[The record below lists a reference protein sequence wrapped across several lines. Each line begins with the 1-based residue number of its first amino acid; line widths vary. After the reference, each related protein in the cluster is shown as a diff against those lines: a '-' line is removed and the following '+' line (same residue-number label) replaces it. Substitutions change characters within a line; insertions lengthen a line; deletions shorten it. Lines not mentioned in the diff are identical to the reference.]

1 MKNTILIF
9 TAFFTLHFS
18 IGQNTNT
25 EIIAGLKVETTDRIS
40 TVIAQVFNRTEIYF
54 NLRYVFSIVT
64 FDKNYAASKVSLK
77 DFLSTEDVGNKTLN
91 DFINSN
97 NASKYT
103 TKETAEDFFSIDPY
117 QTKDLFKISLETAI
131 DNKIIVLLL
140 IYDDDDNIVATSRVI
155 FNDDNGVKKEI
166 VEEDL
171 PKEDV
176 ELTGLVL
183 EETLTKNGR
192 DFYDKFYSYYSYNE
206 IKGDE
211 VVVIDEMF
219 TFRTRTKIIVKIG
232 DEEINSFF
240 GSSNDE
246 YIDDMARMSVQKVY
260 RYFENKKKEK
270 TYITQY

>member
-1 MKNTILIF
+1 MKNTTLIF
-9 TAFFTLHFS
+9 IAFFTFHFS
-18 IGQNTNT
+18 IGQTSNT

-64 FDKNYAASKVSLK
+64 FDKNYEASKVSLK

-91 DFINSN
+91 DFINTN
-97 NASKYT
+97 NASEYT

-131 DNKIIVLLL
+131 ENKIIVLLL
-140 IYDDDDNIVATSRVI
+140 IYDDDDNILATSRVI

>member
-9 TAFFTLHFS
+9 IAFFTLQFS
-18 IGQNTNT
+18 IGQSSNT

-64 FDKNYAASKVSLK
+64 FDKNYEASKVSLK

-131 DNKIIVLLL
+131 ENKIIVLLL

-166 VEEDL
+166 VEDDL

>member
-9 TAFFTLHFS
+9 IAFFTLHFS
-18 IGQNTNT
+18 IGQNSNT

>member
-9 TAFFTLHFS
+9 IAFFTLHFS

>member
-9 TAFFTLHFS
+9 ITFFTLHFS
-18 IGQNTNT
+18 IGQNSNT